1 MLYKGRR
8 LFANVCAD
16 KPDPRLFV
24 RNICHGI
31 AESGVSVGPMLREN
45 YFLQLVFGGRASF
58 DGQTVARGDLFL
70 MRPGTPHSLRVDSSE
85 PFEQYWFEVGGEEAG
100 ALFDKALPAGR
111 DTAVLSDYESL
122 RQPLLDAVYGG
133 MDSGLGFLGLLFTVL
148 SRLSK
153 PEGRSTDSSE
163 GYVLR
168 AMEFLRQNCQ
178 NGVSA
183 SDAAANVG
191 LSEKYLC
198 RLFRVRYGMT
208 PERFLSECRF
218 DKAQRLLRT
227 TALDIKTIAALCGF
241 DDATYFARWFKKHFG
256 GSATDYRVYLE
267 EISKRVSDG
276 KEKRDEGE

>member
-24 RNICHGI
+24 RNVCHGI

-70 MRPGTPHSLRVDSSE
+70 MRPGAPHSLRVDSSE

-111 DTAVLSDYESL
+111 DIAALSDPESL
-122 RQPLLDAVYGG
+122 RQPLQDAVYGG

-198 RLFRVRYGMT
+198 RLFREKIGTT
-208 PERFLSECRF
+208 PTAFLQSYRLSQAKLLLSETE
-218 DKAQRLLRT
+218 LP
-227 TALDIKTIAALCGF
+227 IASVAAAIGF
-241 DDATYFARWFKKHFG
+241 SDQTYFSRFFKERCKVAP
-256 GSATDYRVYLE
+256 SEYRLS
-267 EISKRVSDG
+267 SKKNNNLTGDN
-276 KEKRDEGE
+276 

>member
-24 RNICHGI
+24 RNVCHGI

-100 ALFDKALPAGR
+100 ALFDKALTAGR

-122 RQPLLDAVYGG
+122 RQPLQDAVYGG

-198 RLFRVRYGMT
+198 RLFREKTGTT
-208 PERFLSECRF
+208 PTAFLQSYRLSQAKLLLSETE
-218 DKAQRLLRT
+218 LP
-227 TALDIKTIAALCGF
+227 IASVAAAIGF
-241 DDATYFARWFKKHFG
+241 SDQTYFSRFFKERCKVAP
-256 GSATDYRVYLE
+256 SEYRLS
-267 EISKRVSDG
+267 SKQKNNLTGDN
-276 KEKRDEGE
+276 

>member
-70 MRPGTPHSLRVDSSE
+70 MRPGAPHSLRVDSSE

-100 ALFDKALPAGR
+100 ALFDKALPAVR

-122 RQPLLDAVYGG
+122 RQPLQDAVYGG

-198 RLFRVRYGMT
+198 RLFREKIGTT
-208 PERFLSECRF
+208 PTAFLQSYRLSQAKLLLSETE
-218 DKAQRLLRT
+218 LP
-227 TALDIKTIAALCGF
+227 IASVAAAIGF
-241 DDATYFARWFKKHFG
+241 SDQTYFSRFFKERCKVAP
-256 GSATDYRVYLE
+256 SEYRLS
-267 EISKRVSDG
+267 SKQKNNLTGDN
-276 KEKRDEGE
+276 

>member
-45 YFLQLVFGGRASF
+45 FFLQLVFGGRASF

-153 PEGRSTDSSE
+153 PEGGSTDSSE

-198 RLFRVRYGMT
+198 RLFREKIGTT
-208 PERFLSECRF
+208 PTAFLQSYRLSQAKLLLSETE
-218 DKAQRLLRT
+218 LP
-227 TALDIKTIAALCGF
+227 IASVAAAIGF
-241 DDATYFARWFKKHFG
+241 SDQTYFSRFFKERCKVAP
-256 GSATDYRVYLE
+256 SEYRLS
-267 EISKRVSDG
+267 SKQKNNLTGDN
-276 KEKRDEGE
+276 

>member
-24 RNICHGI
+24 RNVCHGI

-70 MRPGTPHSLRVDSSE
+70 MRPGAPHSLRVDSSE
-85 PFEQYWFEVGGEEAG
+85 PFEQYWLEVGGEEAG

-122 RQPLLDAVYGG
+122 RQPLQDAVYGG

-198 RLFRVRYGMT
+198 RLFREKIGTT
-208 PERFLSECRF
+208 PTAFLQSYRLSQAKLLLSETE
-218 DKAQRLLRT
+218 LP
-227 TALDIKTIAALCGF
+227 IASVAAAIGF
-241 DDATYFARWFKKHFG
+241 SDQTYFSRFFKERCKVAP
-256 GSATDYRVYLE
+256 SEYRLS
-267 EISKRVSDG
+267 SKQKNNLTGDN
-276 KEKRDEGE
+276 